1 MQVQQS
7 CKVQDQRIK
16 NKLRFCTL
24 AMNNVKMKFHN
35 SFIKNKIQ
43 INLTKEVKGFYTEN
57 CIILLREIKED
68 LNKWRASLVA

>member
-1 MQVQQS
+1 
-7 CKVQDQRIK
+7 
-16 NKLRFCTL
+16 
-24 AMNNVKMKFHN
+24 MNNVKMKFHN